1 MEDKLTP
8 LVHRKERI
16 ADLRNYLD
24 DIRNQVNKYYD
35 LLMEF
40 TDEFQSNILQDHLN
54 DAEYLRARFKE
65 IIDKKGSDLNQANMT
80 KTVASFESLI

>member
-16 ADLRNYLD
+16 ADLKNYLD
-24 DIRNQVNKYYD
+24 DIRNQVNKYHD

-40 TDEFQSNILQDHLN
+40 TEEFQSNIL
-54 DAEYLRARFKE
+54 
-65 IIDKKGSDLNQANMT
+65 
-80 KTVASFESLI
+80 